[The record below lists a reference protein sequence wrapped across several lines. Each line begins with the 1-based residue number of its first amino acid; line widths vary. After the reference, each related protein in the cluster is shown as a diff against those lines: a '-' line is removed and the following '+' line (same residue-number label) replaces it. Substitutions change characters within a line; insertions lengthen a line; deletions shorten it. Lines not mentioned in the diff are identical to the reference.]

1 MIPIWPSGPSHVPAR
16 FTQLSSNP
24 AADPRLRSSHA
35 LLAGAPRGASRSH
48 QADHEKIEASP
59 LNTGRLRP
67 QWTTRKRLAIIVS
80 HPIQYY
86 IPLYQRLAQRDDLII
101 KVFYTWHVGHAAVED
116 RGFKTPVA
124 WDIPLTEGYEF
135 ELIQNGG
142 HPSFFWP

>member
-1 MIPIWPSGPSHVPAR
+1 MKKSRPVLSTPGGFAHNGRHGSGSR
-16 FTQLSSNP
+16 SLFLT
-24 AADPRLRSSHA
+24 RSSTT
-35 LLAGAPRGASRSH
+35 SH
-48 QADHEKIEASP
+48 ST
-59 LNTGRLRP
+59 NG
-67 QWTTRKRLAIIVS
+67 
-80 HPIQYY
+80 
-86 IPLYQRLAQRDDLII
+86 LAQRDDLII